1 MARSEESRA
10 VKRIAEDIDDALEFN
25 LPFIAAAESDAWR
38 QVHDLLL
45 LVGRFAD
52 DAHAPEPLW
61 REAETTLQQLHEALR
76 AAVSRGRDRSRDV
89 PDPPRPTE

>member
-1 MARSEESRA
+1 MARGEESRS

-25 LPFIAAAESDAWR
+25 LPFIAAAEGDAWR

-52 DAHAPEPLW
+52 EAHAPESLW
-61 REAETTLQQLHEALR
+61 RDAETTLQQLHDALL
-76 AAVSRGRDRSRDV
+76 AAVSRGRSRS